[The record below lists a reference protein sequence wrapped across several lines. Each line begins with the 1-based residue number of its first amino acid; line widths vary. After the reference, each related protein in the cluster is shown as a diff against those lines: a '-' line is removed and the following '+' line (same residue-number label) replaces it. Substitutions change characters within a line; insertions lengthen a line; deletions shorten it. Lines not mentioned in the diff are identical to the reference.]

1 MLRSLLLVFWLTRLY
16 MYLQL
21 IVRLLVGR
29 RSFYLAL
36 VEQALFLDALT
47 TRFELVTV
55 LSVTVPVQG
64 QGPYMLDISIFCGYP
79 VELLEV
85 FKVHLSLVIAVTTSM
100 ELLLLH
106 TGLASNI
113 FSISLRGDVAL
124 CLTVFIFIIMG
135 RDLGLKLVG
144 HIWGVTVNEGLM
156 SILLCN
162 AKLPVASVLPV

>member
-1 MLRSLLLVFWLTRLY
+1 MH
-16 MYLQL
+16 LQL
-21 IVRLLVGR
+21 IIRLLVGR

-85 FKVHLSLVIAVTTSM
+85 FKVH
-100 ELLLLH
+100 
-106 TGLASNI
+106 
-113 FSISLRGDVAL
+113 
-124 CLTVFIFIIMG
+124 
-135 RDLGLKLVG
+135 
-144 HIWGVTVNEGLM
+144 
-156 SILLCN
+156 
-162 AKLPVASVLPV
+162 